1 MNEMISTNQS
11 YTVQLT
17 CKNIVFIQPF
27 LFFLLT
33 PKLPDC
39 RSFIL
44 IFYSNRLFFSIVPIF
59 KLFQDVIYISFIFN
73 QLIALLSLTDCN
85 YSWQNSVIYPQG
97 HFSPESIQPLQCKC
111 EWFHQPY
118 CTSFNSKILY
128 LENGLHTVTIIQDR
142 CCRLE
147 VSASKGNFPQF
158 SSSENRSPTFQ
169 PW

>member
-1 MNEMISTNQS
+1 MCS
-11 YTVQLT
+11 YSPSYFSCSPQNFPTVGHLSSFS
-17 CKNIVFIQPF
+17 IV
-27 LFFLLT
+27 T
-33 PKLPDC
+33 D
-39 RSFIL
+39 
-44 IFYSNRLFFSIVPIF
+44 YFFSIVPIF

-73 QLIALLSLTDCN
+73 QLISLLSLTDCN
-85 YSWQNSVIYPQG
+85 WSWQNSVIYPQG

-118 CTSFNSKILY
+118 CASFNSKILY
-128 LENGLHTVTIIQDR
+128 LENDLHTVTIIQDR
-142 CCRLE
+142 CCCLE